1 LKPEKNLR
9 WLGIDMRARWR
20 RRVAVLVTYLAF
32 LAVVSIVEEG
42 GCWGH
47 PFLTMIVLGA
57 AVHLLGVFSHFGPVK
72 PFDDLQPGQQQSKY
86 VYVHGLDDLARY
98 RYDVVNYDAATPEQQ
113 SDLLQTYHVGM
124 RRYRRK
130 PSQDGQ
136 YGLDEK
142 YWLDE
147 REKNER
153 VEAHQWARR
162 WLIITIALTT
172 GHYLNNYKRPQPQS
186 LEVAGDLLWLCILA
200 YTLAPARILWT
211 EPDPRETPGEIELV
225 PGATHN

>member
-1 LKPEKNLR
+1 MLKPEKNLR

-32 LAVVSIVEEG
+32 LAVVTILQDG
-42 GCWGH
+42 AWGH

-72 PFDDLQPGQQQSKY
+72 PFDDPPRQAQSKN
-86 VYVHGLDDLARY
+86 VFVHGLDELARY
-98 RYDVVNYDAATPEQQ
+98 RYDVANYDAATPEQQ
-113 SDLLQTYHVGM
+113 SDLLQTYHVGL
-124 RRYRRK
+124 RLYPRK

-136 YGLDEK
+136 YGLGEM

-162 WLIITIALTT
+162 WLMMMITLTMV
-172 GHYLNNYKRPQPQS
+172 HYLRRHSNPTS
-186 LEVAGDLLWLCILA
+186 VEVAGDLFWLEILA
-200 YTLAPARILWT
+200 WTLPAARILWT
-211 EPDPRETPGEIELV
+211 EADPRDTPGEIELV
-225 PGATHN
+225 PDATHN